1 MKKEILQARREKL
14 IDLIGDGIA
23 IIRANP
29 HQTRSH
35 DTEFPYRQ
43 NTHLAYLLGFDEP
56 DTILVLNP
64 HAENKVSVF
73 LRPKDELAELWCG
86 TRLGVE
92 KACDTLGVDAAYD
105 IADFEKEFAGMLDS
119 HRKVVLDFFGDEA
132 FLLSVKNLLKK
143 SSANRKKHS
152 MIPFDLV
159 HITPLIGTLQLIK
172 SNEEIELMR
181 SSARINT
188 MAHKLAMSMA
198 KDGVYEYQ
206 IQAAMEYIYN
216 REGASGAA
224 YGSIVATG
232 NNANT
237 LHYVTNRD
245 QLKDGQIILIDAG
258 CEYQYYASDVTRSFP
273 VSGKYTSEQKDI
285 YQLVFNAQE
294 AAIEQSKPGQ
304 NLGALHQTTS
314 KILAQGLIDLK
325 VLKGSVEE
333 NMSNGAL
340 RTYFPHGTGH
350 WLGIDVHDQSPYL
363 NCELEEVTLEPGMCF
378 TIEPGLYFNEIM
390 DSTPSA
396 YSGIGVR
403 IEDNILITEA
413 GHENMTSDIPKTIQE
428 VEQACNEDPKNF
440 QWLP

>member
-1 MKKEILQARREKL
+1 
-14 IDLIGDGIA
+14 
-23 IIRANP
+23 
-29 HQTRSH
+29 
-35 DTEFPYRQ
+35 
-43 NTHLAYLLGFDEP
+43 
-56 DTILVLNP
+56 
-64 HAENKVSVF
+64 
-73 LRPKDELAELWCG
+73 
-86 TRLGVE
+86 
-92 KACDTLGVDAAYD
+92 
-105 IADFEKEFAGMLDS
+105 
-119 HRKVVLDFFGDEA
+119 
-132 FLLSVKNLLKK
+132 
-143 SSANRKKHS
+143 
-152 MIPFDLV
+152 
-159 HITPLIGTLQLIK
+159 
-172 SNEEIELMR
+172 
-181 SSARINT
+181 